1 MLENFLDTLNVLL
14 LQHPH
19 LLGVMRFLFW
29 FKSWLLLG
37 VFSVFVFLVYTE
49 QRLLGKRKLLKRQ
62 TQGVFI
68 A

>member
-1 MLENFLDTLNVLL
+1 MLENLLDTLNVLL

-19 LLGVMRFLFW
+19 LLEAMRFLFW
-29 FKSWLLLG
+29 FKSWLILC
-37 VFSVFVFLVYTE
+37 VFSVFVCLVYME
-49 QRLLGKRKLLKRQ
+49 QRLRGKRKTLKRQ

>member
-1 MLENFLDTLNVLL
+1 MLVNLLDTLNVLL

-19 LLGVMRFLFW
+19 LLEVMRFLFW
-29 FKSWLLLG
+29 FKSWLILG
-37 VFSVFVFLVYTE
+37 VFSIFVYLVYTDGC
-49 QRLLGKRKLLKRQ
+49 LSGKRKVLKRQ

>member
-1 MLENFLDTLNVLL
+1 MLENLLDTLNVLL

-19 LLGVMRFLFW
+19 LLEAMRFLFW
-29 FKSWLLLG
+29 FKSWLIVG
-37 VFSVFVFLVYTE
+37 VFSVFVCLVYME
-49 QRLLGKRKLLKRQ
+49 QRLLGKRKPLKRQ

>member
-19 LLGVMRFLFW
+19 LLGVMHFLFW

-37 VFSVFVFLVYTE
+37 VFSVFVYLVYTE
-49 QRLLGKRKLLKRQ
+49 QRLPGKRKLLKRQ